1 MAEQIEQIDRNLKHA
16 TALYEHK
23 RVVELEKEKM
33 VQKQEGINRAHV
45 EEFGIWKKKLELKQ
59 AQMEPPETVQMASK
73 VMRMPK
79 LVIKKFD
86 GTPQDWL
93 RFWGQF
99 ESRIDESGAPEDTK
113 FSYLKEFV
121 NLKVPNLIDGF
132 PFTPEGYQKAE
143 YLLTKRYGKA
153 SEVLGTYA
161 RNILELPTVRRR
173 TIKKIHEC
181 YEVLLFNID
190 LESLQTM
197 KSLSQ
202 LDTAVRFTFDKLD
215 VIKSELAMIDEN
227 WCEWTFVEFLEALK
241 KWTINNPISNEPKS
255 KS

>member
-1 MAEQIEQIDRNLKHA
+1 MAEQSEQIDRNLKHA

-121 NLKVPNLIDGF
+121 NSKVRNLIDGL

-143 YLLTKRYGKA
+143 DLLTKRHGKA
-153 SEVLGTYA
+153 SEVLGPYA

-181 YEVLLFNID
+181 YEVLHKGRLYYCI
-190 LESLQTM
+190 M
-197 KSLSQ
+197 
-202 LDTAVRFTFDKLD
+202 LDKEFET
-215 VIKSELAMIDEN
+215 SEAIHFEN
-227 WCEWTFVEFLEALK
+227 THLRSRGISVQAARNQPRRDGGKEFEFLRRD
-241 KWTINNPISNEPKS
+241 
-255 KS
+255 